1 MTEPARAL
9 AARIERFEQA
19 ADPDLIWDPAALVE
33 AEQAMRACAGDR
45 TDAVTWRLIGML
57 HLARY
62 RLDQRFAQDAAVAGT
77 YFAAVA
83 VVDPARLPERLRG
96 SNAPPGDSAGTWAG
110 LVEEVFQHVDP
121 EAYPHVGLLI
131 HALVRRAMARPTPE
145 VADRLGELLLRQ
157 SARSPGPAWAP
168 GALALLGEGLLR
180 LFGATGELEVV
191 DDAVHVLFRAALAE
205 PAHVDE
211 LGTALGLAAFG
222 DEELAMAYVTAAQAP
237 PAGQERSQALLA
249 LVELTW
255 ARAAG
260 SYSDRDLL
268 AFIRVGQCALDFWH
282 EEWAHPGVLAPYAAG
297 LVEWFV
303 VTGDER
309 SLEAGTEMLEA
320 LHMTPGE
327 TARGLGTDPVVRLGL
342 LGDRRWNRYGVTGD
356 SGDLETAVEVMREAA
371 GQAPRGHPDRARLLA
386 NLANAL
392 LRRAVM
398 TGGDPAEPIAA
409 ARAALAAH
417 GERDPARPRVLMLLG
432 QALRLDLDDGRADEA
447 IAALREALAAGEG
460 LSTRAEAYGL
470 VSEVLRWRAAH
481 SGRVEDLHEA
491 VASARQGL
499 ELAVKSAQ
507 DPAPA
512 QRVLCGAL
520 LARFSA
526 QGDPGDLGEVL
537 ELAREGDPKLLS
549 QLGAALDGTPP
560 PDERLAGAATELA
573 LAARDDEVTVELLR
587 YAERQAESP
596 GEFLLETGLRLA
608 SLGRRRVACA
618 VLGRSAEAFGSGAP
632 ARMAYALAEQGRA
645 YQELGELGA
654 ALESFARSAAGYG
667 SLGEVRAEALQLGN
681 MGVVLLAAGDP
692 VRALEH
698 HHRAIALCESAG
710 LAAEEAAQ
718 QGHAAEAFLA
728 AGDPD
733 GAVAC
738 AVQARELYRELGETV
753 PAAMA
758 LVHAAR
764 AAVDQD
770 DLTAA
775 AERMAACAIELEAAG
790 AWEDACRVLDAH
802 AVLLVER
809 GHPGQ
814 AAACE
819 TRLVEIVRRRGE
831 RREPADEWYR
841 IAGRRR
847 ARGDADG
854 ARTAF
859 GLAEREYE
867 SLGHYDGAASARY
880 NLGALSYAEGEP
892 GRALEEFGAAA
903 EAFARLRV
911 PVKEASALTMRA
923 SCLTAL
929 DRYDDAL
936 ADLERALELA
946 AAEGD
951 VGAVLV
957 AVLGRVAVDLRLG
970 SWDEAAERLSSAL
983 GLSAGDPLKEAV
995 VRDRLA
1001 ALAARTGDLD
1011 AQVEALELAVAGFC
1025 AGGQPGLAAL
1035 TSIKLG
1041 FALEE
1046 RGEFRRAR
1054 AALEAGLSTLTPPPA
1069 PPDRPALL
1077 DRGAP
1082 FDRPA
1087 PFDQP
1092 APLDPR
1098 ASLGRSAPFDRP
1110 TPFDRTAPHHPAAS
1124 PDPASPGGS
1133 ASPGE
1138 SADPTGSGQ
1147 PDDRG
1152 GRAGPAAG
1160 LGDSAQAGG
1169 GAFELIAVMGGGLDA
1184 ELLSRLA
1191 RIQLTLGEAT
1201 RGHATLNQ
1209 AIRAADGDRAERL
1222 ETWLRIEEAE
1232 AAGDLETARALAEQ
1246 TLAANP
1252 VNGRPPA
1259 SDYHSFLLVKL
1270 SSFCR
1275 ALGDPG
1281 AAHAYA
1287 ARGHELRDALVIDHL
1302 RNLGAAARDLGR
1314 LDEAADHLT
1323 EAVALARD
1331 SDAALPADLV
1341 QALDLLGRVRT
1352 DQARW
1357 AEAAHAFDEG
1367 LELLS
1372 SPVWRALRAPL
1383 LAGRGGLHLKL
1394 GELAEAEALYRQSIA
1409 IVEEAGSRTHL
1420 ADSYADLSLV
1430 CALRNSTDQAR
1441 LFAERALDIE
1451 HARGR
1456 TRGVVLAL
1464 ILLARLEDSSR
1475 AEVDLAEAA
1484 ALAQEIGYRPGEA
1497 LALGRLGALYV
1508 TTTSYARAH
1517 RHLSE
1522 AIGLLE
1528 ELGHELE
1535 LGIALHN
1542 RSVAAEQL
1550 GDLPSALADAER
1562 ACALGHTSGRNRA
1575 IRLAVRLSRG
1585 LAAWRH
1591 LEHAK
1596 SHTLT
1601 THLGHHHWPG
1611 PERGGDAR
1619 WSGMAGGGDARW
1631 SGTVGD
1637 GGDRGFRSEGR
1648 GGERWAEPARPG
1660 GESWP
1665 WTIEDRPTA
1674 ADLSHRR
1681 WPVPDGVPAELVA
1694 AERRGLDTMQTLR
1707 SAARNTRDPAE
1718 AAALLRRARTAE
1730 AEVEE
1735 LWRRM
1740 EPLAP
1745 DYVALHRHPPLD
1757 QLHLDALVTPEGRP
1771 GSRIAVVGF
1780 HVGEQSVTVL
1790 AHRTGWPE
1798 PRAIPTTVGHDLLA
1812 DFTATTAGRRPGLL
1826 DIEARRHRAAVWR
1839 RLADLLL
1846 SDALDAL
1853 GDDLDHLYLVPH
1865 AELHRVPLHAL
1876 APNGRSLLDRAPVT
1890 YAPSVATLTRL
1901 TRRGPATGTRSLV
1914 LGYTP
1919 RPVSGSESEAR
1930 AVSEGEVGPEVRGVL
1945 EAAARD
1951 AGALL
1956 GVPPHTGPA
1965 ATAARLPGTWDVVQL
1980 SCPGVFDPD
1989 DPFGSGIGLADG
2001 LLTGRRLM
2009 SMAVNARLVVLG
2021 SHERGPTPG
2030 GGHDAAALAYAFLH
2044 AGARS
2049 VLLPLWPVSAE
2060 VTSALMR
2067 DVHTRLRSGMDPAQA
2082 LREAV
2087 LELCDLY
2094 GPAEP
2099 DLWASY
2105 VLVGLP
2111 S

>member
-62 RLDQRFAQDAAVAGT
+62 RLDQRFTQDAAVAGT
-77 YFAAVA
+77 FFAAVA
-83 VVDPARLPERLRG
+83 VVDPGRLPERLRG
-96 SNAPPGDSAGTWAG
+96 ANAPPGDSAGTWAG

-121 EAYPHVGLLI
+121 AAYPHVELLI
-131 HALVRRAMARPTPE
+131 HALVRRAMAQPTQE
-145 VADRLGELLLRQ
+145 VADRLGELLLQQ
-157 SARSPGPAWAP
+157 SARSPDPAWAP
-168 GALALLGEGLLR
+168 GALALLGDGLVR

-211 LGTALGLAAFG
+211 LATALGLAAFG
-222 DEELAMAYVTAAQAP
+222 DEELAGAYVTAAQAP

-255 ARAAG
+255 ARSTG
-260 SYSDRDLL
+260 SYADRDLL

-282 EEWAHPGVLAPYAAG
+282 EKWAHPGVLAPYAAG

-356 SGDLETAVEVMREAA
+356 SDDLETAVEVMREAA

-392 LRRAVM
+392 LRRAVV
-398 TGGDPAEPIAA
+398 TGGDPGEPIAA

-432 QALRLDLDDGRADEA
+432 QTLKLDLDARHADEA
-447 IAALREALAAGEG
+447 IAALREALAAGEL
-460 LSTRAEAYGL
+460 LSPRAEAYGL

-499 ELAVKSAQ
+499 ELAVKSGQ

-512 QRVLCGAL
+512 RRVLCGAL

-526 QGDPGDLGEVL
+526 RGDPGDLGEVL
-537 ELAREGDPKLLS
+537 ELAGEGDPELLS

-573 LAARDDEVTVELLR
+573 MVTRDDDVAVELLR
-587 YAERQAESP
+587 YAERQAGSP
-596 GEFLLETGLRLA
+596 GEFLLESGLRLA
-608 SLGRRRVACA
+608 SLGRLRVACV
-618 VLGRSAEAFGSGAP
+618 VLGRSAEAFGSDEGA
-632 ARMAYALAEQGRA
+632 RTAYALSEQGRV
-645 YQELGELGA
+645 YQELGELVA
-654 ALESFARSAAGYG
+654 ALESFARSAAVYG
-667 SLGEVRAEALQLGN
+667 SLGEVRAEALQLGS
-681 MGVVLLAAGDP
+681 MGVVLLRAGDP

-710 LAAEEAAQ
+710 LAAEEAVQ

-728 AGDPD
+728 AGDPG

-738 AVQARELYRELGETV
+738 AVRARELHRELGETV

-764 AAVDQD
+764 AALDQD

-847 ARGDADG
+847 GRGDADG
-854 ARTAF
+854 ARMAF

-880 NLGALSYAEGEP
+880 NLGALSYAEGEA

-903 EAFARLRV
+903 EAFARLRA
-911 PVKEASALTMRA
+911 PVKESSALTMRA

-929 DRYDDAL
+929 DRHDDAL

-951 VGAVLV
+951 VGAVLI
-957 AVLGRVAVDLRLG
+957 AVLGRAALDLRLG
-970 SWDEAAERLSSAL
+970 SWDEAAERLNSAL

-1011 AQVEALELAVAGFC
+1011 AQVEALELAVAGFH
-1025 AGGQPGLAAL
+1025 AGDQPRLAAL
-1035 TSIKLG
+1035 SSIKLG

-1054 AALEAGLSTLTPPPA
+1054 AALEAGLSTLTPP
-1069 PPDRPALL
+1069 L
-1077 DRGAP
+1077 D
-1082 FDRPA
+1082 
-1087 PFDQP
+1087 
-1092 APLDPR
+1092 L
-1098 ASLGRSAPFDRP
+1098 ASS
-1110 TPFDRTAPHHPAAS
+1110 
-1124 PDPASPGGS
+1124 GGS
-1133 ASPGE
+1133 AQS
-1138 SADPTGSGQ
+1138 S
-1147 PDDRG
+1147 
-1152 GRAGPAAG
+1152 
-1160 LGDSAQAGG
+1160 

-1191 RIQLTLGEAT
+1191 RIQLTLGDVT
-1201 RGHATLNQ
+1201 RGHATLGQ

-1252 VNGRPPA
+1252 VNGRPLA
-1259 SDYHSFLLVKL
+1259 SEYHSFLLAKL
-1270 SSFCR
+1270 SAFCR
-1275 ALGDPG
+1275 ALGDLE
-1281 AAHAYA
+1281 AARAYA
-1287 ARGHELRDALVIDHL
+1287 ARGYELSDALMIDHL
-1302 RNLGAAARDLGR
+1302 RNLGAAARELGR
-1314 LDEAADHLT
+1314 LDEAAGHLI
-1323 EAVALARD
+1323 EAVARARD

-1341 QALDLLGRVRT
+1341 QALDLLGRVRA

-1357 AEAAHAFDEG
+1357 TEAAHAFDEG

-1383 LAGRGGLHLKL
+1383 LAGRAGLHLKL

-1409 IVEEAGSRTHL
+1409 IVEETGSRTDL

-1430 CALRNSTDQAR
+1430 CALRDSADQAR
-1441 LFAERALDIE
+1441 LFAERALDLE

-1464 ILLARLEDSSR
+1464 ILLARLEDTSR

-1508 TTTSYARAH
+1508 ATTSYARAH

-1542 RSVAAEQL
+1542 RSVAAERL

-1562 ACALGHTSGRNRA
+1562 ACDLGQAYRDHA
-1575 IRLAVRLSRG
+1575 IRLAVRLGRG

-1596 SHTLT
+1596 STTLT
-1601 THLGHHHWPG
+1601 AHLGHPHWPE
-1611 PERGGDAR
+1611 PVGGD
-1619 WSGMAGGGDARW
+1619 D
-1631 SGTVGD
+1631 
-1637 GGDRGFRSEGR
+1637 
-1648 GGERWAEPARPG
+1648 
-1660 GESWP
+1660 ESWP
-1665 WTIEDRPTA
+1665 WLAEDRPTA

-1681 WPVPDGVPAELVA
+1681 WPVPDGVPAELVE
-1694 AERRGLDTMQTLR
+1694 AERRGLDTVQTLR

-1718 AAALLRRARTAE
+1718 AATLLGRARTAE
-1730 AEVEE
+1730 AEVEA

-1745 DYVALHRHPPLD
+1745 GYVALHRDPPLD
-1757 QLHLDALVTPEGRP
+1757 QLSLDALVTSEGRP
-1771 GSRIAVVGF
+1771 GSGIAVVGF
-1780 HVGEQSVTVL
+1780 HLGEESVTVL
-1790 AHRTGWPE
+1790 AHRTGWAE
-1798 PRAIPTTVGHDLLA
+1798 PRAFPTTVGHDLLA
-1812 DFTATTAGRRPGLL
+1812 DFTATTVGRRPGLL

-1846 SDALDAL
+1846 SDALSTL

-1876 APNGRSLLDRAPVT
+1876 APNGRSLLERAPVT
-1890 YAPSVATLTRL
+1890 YAPSVAALTRL

-1914 LGYTP
+1914 LGYNP
-1919 RPVSGSESEAR
+1919 DPEP
-1930 AVSEGEVGPEVRGVL
+1930 EGEVRGAL

-1956 GVPPHTGPA
+1956 GAPPHTGPE
-1965 ATAARLPGTWDVVQL
+1965 ATATRLPGDWDVVQL
-1980 SCPGVFDPD
+1980 SCTAVFDPG
-1989 DPFGSGIGLADG
+1989 DPFGSGVRLADG

-2021 SHERGPTPG
+2021 SHERATTPG
-2030 GGHDAAALAYAFLH
+2030 GGDDVAGLAHAFLH

-2049 VLLPLWPVSAE
+2049 VLLPLWPVSDE
-2060 VTSALMR
+2060 VTRALMR
-2067 DVHTRLRSGMDPAQA
+2067 DVHTGLRSGLGPARA

-2087 LELCDLY
+2087 LELRDLY

-2099 DLWASY
+2099 DLWAPY

>member
-45 TDAVTWRLIGML
+45 TDAVTWRLIGLL

-62 RLDQRFAQDAAVAGT
+62 RLDQRFTQDAAVAGT
-77 YFAAVA
+77 FFAAVA
-83 VVDPARLPERLRG
+83 VVDPGRLPERLRG

-110 LVEEVFQHVDP
+110 LVEEMFQHVDP
-121 EAYPHVGLLI
+121 AAYPHVELLV
-131 HALVRRAMARPTPE
+131 HALVRRAMAQPTPE

-157 SARSPGPAWAP
+157 SARSPDPAWAP
-168 GALALLGEGLLR
+168 GALALLGDGLVR

-191 DDAVHVLFRAALAE
+191 DDAVHVLFRAALAD

-211 LGTALGLAAFG
+211 LATALGLAAFG
-222 DEELAMAYVTAAQAP
+222 DKELAGAYVAAAQA

-249 LVELTW
+249 LAELTR
-255 ARAAG
+255 ARSAG
-260 SYSDRDLL
+260 SYADRDLL

-282 EEWAHPGVLAPYAAG
+282 EQWAHPGVLAPYAAG

-309 SLEAGTEMLEA
+309 SLEAGTEMLAA
-320 LHMTPGE
+320 LHVTPGE
-327 TARGLGTDPVVRLGL
+327 TALGLGADPVVRLGL

-356 SGDLETAVEVMREAA
+356 PDDLETAVEVMREAA

-392 LRRAVM
+392 LRRAVV
-398 TGGDPAEPIAA
+398 TGGDPAEPITA

-417 GERDPARPRVLMLLG
+417 GERDPARPGVLMLLG
-432 QALRLDLDDGRADEA
+432 QALKLDLDARHADEA
-447 IAALREALAAGEG
+447 IAALREALAAGEL
-460 LSTRAEAYGL
+460 LSPRAEAYGL

-499 ELAVKSAQ
+499 ELAVKSGQ

-512 QRVLCGAL
+512 RRVLCGAL

-537 ELAREGDPKLLS
+537 ELAGEGDPELLS
-549 QLGAALDGTPP
+549 QLGAALDGTPA
-560 PDERLAGAATELA
+560 PDERLAAAATELA
-573 LAARDDEVTVELLR
+573 MATRDDEVAVELLR
-587 YAERQAESP
+587 YAERQAGSP
-596 GEFLLETGLRLA
+596 GEFLLESGLRLA
-608 SLGRRRVACA
+608 SLGRPRVACV
-618 VLGRSAEAFGSGAP
+618 VLGRAAEAFGPAEGA
-632 ARMAYALAEQGRA
+632 RVAYALAEQGRA
-645 YQELGELGA
+645 YQELGELGS
-654 ALESFARSAAGYG
+654 ALESFARSAAVYG
-667 SLGEVRAEALQLGN
+667 SLGEVRAEALQLGS
-681 MGVVLLAAGDP
+681 MGVVLLRAGDP

-698 HHRAIALCESAG
+698 HHRAIALCEGAG

-718 QGHAAEAFLA
+718 QGHTAEAFLA
-728 AGDPD
+728 AGDPA

-738 AVQARELYRELGETV
+738 AVRARELHRELGEVV

-764 AAVDQD
+764 AALDQD

-847 ARGDADG
+847 GRGDVDG

-880 NLGALSYAEGEP
+880 NLGALSYAEGEA
-892 GRALEEFGAAA
+892 GQALEEFGAAA
-903 EAFARLRV
+903 EAFARLRA
-911 PVKEASALTMRA
+911 PVKESSALTMRA

-929 DRYDDAL
+929 DRYDDAP

-951 VGAVLV
+951 VGAVLI
-957 AVLGRVAVDLRLG
+957 AVLGRAALDLRLG
-970 SWDEAAERLSSAL
+970 SWDEAAERLNSAL

-1011 AQVEALELAVAGFC
+1011 AQVEALELAVAGFR
-1025 AGGQPGLAAL
+1025 AGDQPRLAAL

-1046 RGEFRRAR
+1046 RGDFRRAR
-1054 AALEAGLSTLTPPPA
+1054 AALEAGLSSLTPSI
-1069 PPDRPALL
+1069 DL
-1077 DRGAP
+1077 
-1082 FDRPA
+1082 
-1087 PFDQP
+1087 
-1092 APLDPR
+1092 
-1098 ASLGRSAPFDRP
+1098 ASS
-1110 TPFDRTAPHHPAAS
+1110 
-1124 PDPASPGGS
+1124 
-1133 ASPGE
+1133 
-1138 SADPTGSGQ
+1138 
-1147 PDDRG
+1147 
-1152 GRAGPAAG
+1152 
-1160 LGDSAQAGG
+1160 G
-1169 GAFELIAVMGGGLDA
+1169 GAFELVAVMGGGLDA

-1191 RIQLTLGEAT
+1191 RIQLTLGDAT
-1201 RGHATLNQ
+1201 RGHATLSQ

-1232 AAGDLETARALAEQ
+1232 AAGDLETARTLAEQ
-1246 TLAANP
+1246 TLAGDLETARTLAAYP

-1259 SDYHSFLLVKL
+1259 SEYHSVLLAKL
-1270 SSFCR
+1270 SAFCR
-1275 ALGDPG
+1275 ALGDLE
-1281 AAHAYA
+1281 AARAYA
-1287 ARGHELRDALVIDHL
+1287 ARGYELRDALVIDHL

-1323 EAVALARD
+1323 EAVARARD
-1331 SDAALPADLV
+1331 ADAALPADLV
-1341 QALDLLGRVRT
+1341 RALDLLGRVRA

-1357 AEAAHAFDEG
+1357 PEAAHAFDEG

-1372 SPVWRALRAPL
+1372 SPVWGALRAPL
-1383 LAGRGGLHLKL
+1383 LAGRAALHLKL

-1409 IVEEAGSRTHL
+1409 IVEEAGSRADL

-1430 CALRNSTDQAR
+1430 CALRDSADQAR

-1464 ILLARLEDSSR
+1464 VLLARLEDTSR

-1484 ALAQEIGYRPGEA
+1484 ALAREIGYRPGEA

-1508 TTTSYARAH
+1508 ATTSYARAH

-1522 AIGLLE
+1522 AIGPLE

-1535 LGIALHN
+1535 LGIALHD
-1542 RSVAAEQL
+1542 RSVAAERL

-1562 ACALGHTSGRNRA
+1562 AGDLGHAAGRDRA
-1575 IRLAVRLSRG
+1575 IRLAVRLGRG

-1596 SHTLT
+1596 SATLS
-1601 THLGHHHWPG
+1601 THLGHRH
-1611 PERGGDAR
+1611 
-1619 WSGMAGGGDARW
+1619 
-1631 SGTVGD
+1631 
-1637 GGDRGFRSEGR
+1637 
-1648 GGERWAEPARPG
+1648 
-1660 GESWP
+1660 
-1665 WTIEDRPTA
+1665 
-1674 ADLSHRR
+1674 L
-1681 WPVPDGVPAELVA
+1681 PDGVPAELVE
-1694 AERRGLDTMQTLR
+1694 AERRGLDTVRTLR
-1707 SAARNTRDPAE
+1707 AAARNTRDPGE
-1718 AAALLRRARTAE
+1718 AARLLGRARTAE
-1730 AEVEE
+1730 AEVEA

-1745 DYVALHRHPPLD
+1745 DYVALHRAPPLD
-1757 QLHLDALVTPEGRP
+1757 RLHLDALVTSGGRS
-1771 GSRIAVVGF
+1771 GGGIAVVGF
-1780 HVGEQSVTVL
+1780 HLGEQSVTVL
-1790 AHRTGWPE
+1790 AHRTGWSG
-1798 PRAIPTTVGHDLLA
+1798 PRAFPTTVGHELLA
-1812 DFTATTAGRRPGLL
+1812 DFAATTAGRRPGLL

-1846 SDALDAL
+1846 SDTLDAL
-1853 GDDLDHLYLVPH
+1853 GDDLDHLHLVPH
-1865 AELHRVPLHAL
+1865 AQLHRVPLHAL
-1876 APNGRSLLDRAPVT
+1876 APNGRSLLERAPVS
-1890 YAPSVATLTRL
+1890 YAPSVAALTRL

-1914 LGYTP
+1914 LGYT
-1919 RPVSGSESEAR
+1919 SEAR
-1930 AVSEGEVGPEVRGVL
+1930 AVSEGEVRAVPEGEVRGTL
-1945 EAAARD
+1945 EAAAQD

-1956 GVPPHTGPA
+1956 GVPPHTGSA

-1980 SCPGVFDPD
+1980 SCPGVFDPA
-1989 DPFGSGIGLADG
+1989 DPFGSGVRLADG

-2009 SMAVNARLVVLG
+2009 SMAVDARLVVLG
-2021 SHERGPTPG
+2021 SHERGPAPG
-2030 GGHDAAALAYAFLH
+2030 GGDDVAALAYAFLH

-2049 VLLPLWPVSAE
+2049 VLLPLWPVPDE
-2060 VTSALMR
+2060 VTRALMR
-2067 DVHTRLRSGMDPAQA
+2067 DVHTRLRSGLGPARA

-2087 LELCDLY
+2087 LELRDLY

>member
-62 RLDQRFAQDAAVAGT
+62 RLDQRFQQDAAVAGT

-96 SNAPPGDSAGTWAG
+96 SNVPPGDSADTWAG

-131 HALVRRAMARPTPE
+131 HALVRRAMAQPTPE

-168 GALALLGEGLLR
+168 GALALLGDGLVR

-222 DEELAMAYVTAAQAP
+222 DEELATAYVTAAQAP
-237 PAGQERSQALLA
+237 PAGQDRSQALLA

-255 ARAAG
+255 ARSTG
-260 SYSDRDLL
+260 SYADRDLL

-282 EEWAHPGVLAPYAAG
+282 EKWAHPGVLAPYAAG

-320 LHMTPGE
+320 LHVTPAE
-327 TARGLGTDPVVRLGL
+327 TARGLGVDPVVRLGL

-356 SGDLETAVEVMREAA
+356 SDDLETAIEVMREAA

-392 LRRAVM
+392 LRRAVV

-432 QALRLDLDDGRADEA
+432 QALRLDLDARHADEA
-447 IAALREALAAGEG
+447 IAALREALAAGER
-460 LSTRAEAYGL
+460 LSPRAEAYGL
-470 VSEVLRWRAAH
+470 VSEVLRWRAGH

-537 ELAREGDPKLLS
+537 ELAREGDPELLS

-573 LAARDDEVTVELLR
+573 LATQDDGVTVELLR

-596 GEFLLETGLRLA
+596 GEFLLESGLRLA

-618 VLGRSAEAFGSGAP
+618 VLGRSAEAFGSGQP

-645 YQELGELGA
+645 YQELGELDA

-667 SLGEVRAEALQLGN
+667 ALGEVRAEALQLGS
-681 MGVVLLAAGDP
+681 MGVVLLRAGDP

-738 AVQARELYRELGETV
+738 AVRARELYRELGETV

-764 AAVDQD
+764 AALDQD

-790 AWEDACRVLDAH
+790 AWEDACRALDAH

-819 TRLVEIVRRRGE
+819 SRLVEIVRRRGE

-847 ARGDADG
+847 GRGDADG
-854 ARTAF
+854 ARMAF

-880 NLGALSYAEGEP
+880 NLGALSYAEGDP

-903 EAFARLRV
+903 EAFARLRA

-929 DRYDDAL
+929 DRYDDAP

-951 VGAVLV
+951 AGAVLV
-957 AVLGRVAVDLRLG
+957 AVLGRVALDLRLG
-970 SWDEAAERLSSAL
+970 SWDEAAERLNSAL

-1011 AQVEALELAVAGFC
+1011 AQVEALELAVAGFR
-1025 AGGQPGLAAL
+1025 AGDQPRLAAL

-1054 AALEAGLSTLTPPPA
+1054 AALETGLTTLTPPPA
-1069 PPDRPALL
+1069 PSA
-1077 DRGAP
+1077 
-1082 FDRPA
+1082 RPA
-1087 PFDQP
+1087 PID
-1092 APLDPR
+1092 
-1098 ASLGRSAPFDRP
+1098 
-1110 TPFDRTAPHHPAAS
+1110 PAA
-1124 PDPASPGGS
+1124 PGGAVAGLGGS
-1133 ASPGE
+1133 A
-1138 SADPTGSGQ
+1138 
-1147 PDDRG
+1147 
-1152 GRAGPAAG
+1152 
-1160 LGDSAQAGG
+1160 QAG

-1184 ELLSRLA
+1184 ELLARLA

-1232 AAGDLETARALAEQ
+1232 AAGDLEIARVLAEQ

-1275 ALGDPG
+1275 ALEDPE
-1281 AAHAYA
+1281 AARAYA
-1287 ARGHELRDALVIDHL
+1287 ARGYELRDALVIDHL

-1314 LDEAADHLT
+1314 LDEAAGHLT

-1341 QALDLLGRVRT
+1341 QSLDLLGRVRA

-1383 LAGRGGLHLKL
+1383 LAGRGALHLKL

-1409 IVEEAGSRTHL
+1409 IVEEAGSRTDL

-1430 CALRNSTDQAR
+1430 CALRDSTDQAR

-1508 TTTSYARAH
+1508 ATTSYARAH
-1517 RHLSE
+1517 RHLSA

-1542 RSVAAEQL
+1542 RSVAAERL

-1562 ACALGHTSGRNRA
+1562 ACDLGHTSGRDRA
-1575 IRLAVRLSRG
+1575 IRLAVRLGRG

-1601 THLGHHHWPG
+1601 THLGHRHWSG
-1611 PERGGDAR
+1611 QAGGGGER
-1619 WSGMAGGGDARW
+1619 WSGMSGGGDGRW
-1631 SGTVGD
+1631 SEPAG
-1637 GGDRGFRSEGR
+1637 S
-1648 GGERWAEPARPG
+1648 GGERWSEPAGSG
-1660 GESWP
+1660 GERWSEPVAGGDGRWSESARQGDESWP
-1665 WTIEDRPTA
+1665 WTVEDRPTA

-1681 WPVPDGVPAELVA
+1681 WPVPDGVPAELVE
-1694 AERRGLDTMQTLR
+1694 AERRGLDTMRTLR
-1707 SAARNTRDPAE
+1707 SAARNTRDPSE
-1718 AAALLRRARTAE
+1718 AATLLRRARTAE
-1730 AEVEE
+1730 TEVEA

-1745 DYVALHRHPPLD
+1745 DYVALHRDPPLD
-1757 QLHLDALVTPEGRP
+1757 RLHLDALVTSEGRP
-1771 GSRIAVVGF
+1771 GSGTAVLGF
-1780 HVGEQSVTVL
+1780 HVGEESVTVL
-1790 AHRTGWPE
+1790 AHRTGWSE
-1798 PRAIPTTVGHDLLA
+1798 PRAFPTAVGHDLLA
-1812 DFTATTAGRRPGLL
+1812 DFTATTVGRRPGLL

-1865 AELHRVPLHAL
+1865 AELYRVPLHAL
-1876 APNGRSLLDRAPVT
+1876 APNGRSLLERALVT
-1890 YAPSVATLTRL
+1890 YAPSVAALTRL

-1914 LGYTP
+1914 LGHAP
-1919 RPVSGSESEAR
+1919 GARAVPEGDPEAR
-1930 AVSEGEVGPEVRGVL
+1930 AVPQDGTGAPAVPEGEAGPEARGEL

-1956 GVPPHTGPA
+1956 DVPPHIGPA
-1965 ATAARLPGTWDVVQL
+1965 ATATRLPGTWDVVQL

-2009 SMAVNARLVVLG
+2009 SMAVHARLVVLG
-2021 SHERGPTPG
+2021 SHERDPAPG
-2030 GGHDAAALAYAFLH
+2030 GGDDVAALAYAFLH

-2049 VLLPLWPVSAE
+2049 VILPLWPVSDE
-2060 VTSALMR
+2060 VTRALMR
-2067 DVHTRLRSGMDPAQA
+2067 DVHTRLRTGMDPARA

-2087 LELCDLY
+2087 LELRDLY
-2094 GPAEP
+2094 GSAEP
-2099 DLWASY
+2099 DLWAPY

>member
-19 ADPDLIWDPAALVE
+19 ADPGLIWDPAALVE

-62 RLDQRFAQDAAVAGT
+62 RLDQRFTQDAAVAGT

-96 SNAPPGDSAGTWAG
+96 SNVPPGDSADTWTG
-110 LVEEVFQHVDP
+110 LVEEVFQHVNP
-121 EAYPHVGLLI
+121 SAYPHVGLLI
-131 HALVRRAMARPTPE
+131 HALVRRAMAQPTTE

-157 SARSPGPAWAP
+157 STGSPDPAWAP
-168 GALALLGEGLLR
+168 GALALLGDGLVR

-205 PAHVDE
+205 PAYVDE

-222 DEELAMAYVTAAQAP
+222 DEELAGAYVTAAEAP
-237 PAGQERSQALLA
+237 PAGQDRSQALLA

-255 ARAAG
+255 ARSTG
-260 SYSDRDLL
+260 SYADRDLL

-282 EEWAHPGVLAPYAAG
+282 EKWAHPGVLAPYAAG

-320 LHMTPGE
+320 LHITPGE
-327 TARGLGTDPVVRLGL
+327 TARGLGADPVVRLGL

-356 SGDLETAVEVMREAA
+356 SDDLETAIEVMREAA
-371 GQAPRGHPDRARLLA
+371 GQAPRGHSDRARLLA

-392 LRRAVM
+392 LRRAVV
-398 TGGDPAEPIAA
+398 TGGDPAEPITA
-409 ARAALAAH
+409 ARVALAAH

-432 QALRLDLDDGRADEA
+432 QALKLDLDAGHADEA
-447 IAALREALAAGEG
+447 IAALREALAAGER
-460 LSTRAEAYGL
+460 LSARAEAYGL
-470 VSEVLRWRAAH
+470 VSEVLRWRAAR
-481 SGRVEDLHEA
+481 SGRVEDLNEA

-499 ELAVKSAQ
+499 EVAVKSAQ

-537 ELAREGDPKLLS
+537 ELAREGDPELLS
-549 QLGAALDGTPP
+549 QLGAALDGTPV
-560 PDERLAGAATELA
+560 PDERLAGVATELA
-573 LAARDDEVTVELLR
+573 LATRNDEVTVELLR

-596 GEFLLETGLRLA
+596 GEFLLESGLRLA
-608 SLGRRRVACA
+608 SLGRLRVACA
-618 VLGRSAEAFGSGAP
+618 VLGRSAEAFGSGFEEG
-632 ARMAYALAEQGRA
+632 ARTAYALAEQGRA
-645 YQELGELGA
+645 YQELGELGS

-667 SLGEVRAEALQLGN
+667 SLGEVRAEALQLGS
-681 MGVVLLAAGDP
+681 MGVVLLRAGDP

-718 QGHAAEAFLA
+718 QGYAAEAFLA
-728 AGDPD
+728 AGDPE

-790 AWEDACRVLDAH
+790 AWEDACRALDAH

-847 ARGDADG
+847 GRGDSDG

-880 NLGALSYAEGEP
+880 NLGALSYAEGDP
-892 GRALEEFGAAA
+892 GGALEEFGAAA
-903 EAFARLRV
+903 EAFARLRAA
-911 PVKEASALTMRA
+911 VKEASALTMRA

-929 DRYDDAL
+929 DRHDDAL

-946 AAEGD
+946 ATEGD

-957 AVLGRVAVDLRLG
+957 AVLGRVALDLRLG
-970 SWDEAAERLSSAL
+970 SWEEAAERLNSAL

-1011 AQVEALELAVAGFC
+1011 AQVEALELAVAGFH
-1025 AGGQPGLAAL
+1025 AGDQPRLAAL

-1046 RGEFRRAR
+1046 RGEFHRAR
-1054 AALEAGLSTLTPPPA
+1054 AALETGLATLTPPPT
-1069 PPDRPALL
+1069 PSDRPS
-1077 DRGAP
+1077 
-1082 FDRPA
+1082 
-1087 PFDQP
+1087 
-1092 APLDPR
+1092 PLDP
-1098 ASLGRSAPFDRP
+1098 ASS
-1110 TPFDRTAPHHPAAS
+1110 
-1124 PDPASPGGS
+1124 GGS
-1133 ASPGE
+1133 GE
-1138 SADPTGSGQ
+1138 
-1147 PDDRG
+1147 R
-1152 GRAGPAAG
+1152 
-1160 LGDSAQAGG
+1160 GDSAQAG

-1275 ALGDPG
+1275 ALGDLE
-1281 AAHAYA
+1281 AARAYA
-1287 ARGHELRDALVIDHL
+1287 ARGYELRDALVIDHL

-1341 QALDLLGRVRT
+1341 QALDLLGRVRA

-1383 LAGRGGLHLKL
+1383 LAGRGALHLKL

-1409 IVEEAGSRTHL
+1409 IVEEAGSRTNL

-1430 CALRNSTDQAR
+1430 CALRDSTDQAR

-1484 ALAQEIGYRPGEA
+1484 ALAREIRYRAGEA

-1508 TTTSYARAH
+1508 ATTSYARAH

-1542 RSVAAEQL
+1542 RSVAAERL

-1562 ACALGHTSGRNRA
+1562 ACDLGHTSGRDRA
-1575 IRLAVRLSRG
+1575 IRLAVRLGRG

-1601 THLGHHHWPG
+1601 THLGHRRWPG
-1611 PERGGDAR
+1611 QTG
-1619 WSGMAGGGDARW
+1619 GGGDRW
-1631 SGTVGD
+1631 S
-1637 GGDRGFRSEGR
+1637 
-1648 GGERWAEPARPG
+1648 EPARQG
-1660 GESWP
+1660 EESWP
-1665 WTIEDRPTA
+1665 WTVEDRPTA

-1681 WPVPDGVPAELVA
+1681 WPVPDGVPAELVE
-1694 AERRGLDTMQTLR
+1694 AERRGLDTMRTLR
-1707 SAARNTRDPAE
+1707 SAAGNTRDPSE
-1718 AAALLRRARTAE
+1718 AATLLGRARTAE
-1730 AEVEE
+1730 AEVEA

-1745 DYVALHRHPPLD
+1745 DHVALRRDPPLD
-1757 QLHLDALVTPEGRP
+1757 QLHLDALVTSEGRP
-1771 GSRIAVVGF
+1771 GNGTAVVGF
-1780 HVGEQSVTVL
+1780 HVGEESVTVL
-1790 AHRTGWPE
+1790 AHRTGWSE
-1798 PRAIPTTVGHDLLA
+1798 PRAFPTTVGHDLLA
-1812 DFTATTAGRRPGLL
+1812 DFTATTVGRRPGLL

-1846 SDALDAL
+1846 SDVLDAL
-1853 GDDLDHLYLVPH
+1853 GDDLDHLYLIPH
-1865 AELHRVPLHAL
+1865 AGLHRVPLHAL
-1876 APNGRSLLDRAPVT
+1876 APDGRSLLERALVT
-1890 YAPSVATLTRL
+1890 YTPSVAALTRL
-1901 TRRGPATGTRSLV
+1901 TRRGPATGSRSLV

-1919 RPVSGSESEAR
+1919 D
-1930 AVSEGEVGPEVRGVL
+1930 PEPGGAL

-1956 GVPPHTGPA
+1956 DVPPHTGPA
-1965 ATAARLPGTWDVVQL
+1965 ATATRLPGTWDVVQL
-1980 SCPGVFDPD
+1980 SCPGLFDPD

-2009 SMAVNARLVVLG
+2009 SMAVDARLVVLG
-2021 SHERGPTPG
+2021 SHERDPAPG
-2030 GGHDAAALAYAFLH
+2030 GGDDVAALAHAFLH

-2049 VLLPLWPVSAE
+2049 VLLPLWPVSGE
-2060 VTSALMR
+2060 VTRALMR
-2067 DVHTRLRSGMDPAQA
+2067 DVHTRLRSGMGPARA

-2087 LELCDLY
+2087 LELRDLY

-2099 DLWASY
+2099 DLWAPY

>member
-19 ADPDLIWDPAALVE
+19 ADPGLIWDPAALVE

-62 RLDQRFAQDAAVAGT
+62 RLDQRFTQDAAVAGT

-83 VVDPARLPERLRG
+83 VVDPAWLPERLRG
-96 SNAPPGDSAGTWAG
+96 SNAPPGDSADTWAG

-121 EAYPHVGLLI
+121 AAYPHVGLLI

-157 SARSPGPAWAP
+157 SAASPDPAWAP
-168 GALALLGEGLLR
+168 GALALLGDGLVR

-222 DEELAMAYVTAAQAP
+222 DEELAGAYVAAAEAP
-237 PAGQERSQALLA
+237 PAGQDRSQALLA

-255 ARAAG
+255 ARSTG
-260 SYSDRDLL
+260 SYADRDLL

-282 EEWAHPGVLAPYAAG
+282 EKWAHPGVLAPYAAG

-320 LHMTPGE
+320 LHITPGE
-327 TARGLGTDPVVRLGL
+327 TARGLGADPVVRLGL

-356 SGDLETAVEVMREAA
+356 SDDLETAIEVMREAA

-392 LRRAVM
+392 VRRAVV

-417 GERDPARPRVLMLLG
+417 GERDPARPRVLMLLA
-432 QALRLDLDDGRADEA
+432 QALKLDLDAGHADEA
-447 IAALREALAAGEG
+447 IAALREALAAGDR
-460 LSTRAEAYGL
+460 LSPRVEAYGL

-481 SGRVEDLHEA
+481 SGRVEDLNEA

-499 ELAVKSAQ
+499 EVAVKSAQ

-526 QGDPGDLGEVL
+526 RRDPGDLGEVL
-537 ELAREGDPKLLS
+537 ELAREGDPELLS

-560 PDERLAGAATELA
+560 PDERLAEAATELA
-573 LAARDDEVTVELLR
+573 LATRNDEVTVELLR

-596 GEFLLETGLRLA
+596 GEFLLESGLRLA
-608 SLGRRRVACA
+608 SLGRPRVACA
-618 VLGRSAEAFGSGAP
+618 VLGRSAEAFGSGLAER
-632 ARMAYALAEQGRA
+632 AAYALAEQGRA
-645 YQELGELGA
+645 YQELGEPSL

-667 SLGEVRAEALQLGN
+667 SLGDVRAEALQLGS
-681 MGVVLLAAGDP
+681 MGVVLLRAGDP

-698 HHRAIALCESAG
+698 HHRAIALCEGAG

-775 AERMAACAIELEAAG
+775 ADRMAACAIELEAAG
-790 AWEDACRVLDAH
+790 AWEDACRALDAH
-802 AVLLVER
+802 AVLLVQR

-847 ARGDADG
+847 GRGDTDG

-892 GRALEEFGAAA
+892 ERALEEFGAAA
-903 EAFARLRV
+903 EAFARLRA

-923 SCLTAL
+923 SCLIAL
-929 DRYDDAL
+929 DRYDEAP

-957 AVLGRVAVDLRLG
+957 AVLGRVALDLRLG
-970 SWDEAAERLSSAL
+970 SWDEAAERLNSAL
-983 GLSAGDPLKEAV
+983 GLSAGDPLREAV

-1011 AQVEALELAVAGFC
+1011 AQVEALELAVAGFR
-1025 AGGQPGLAAL
+1025 AGDQPRLSAL

-1054 AALEAGLSTLTPPPA
+1054 AALEAGLSTLTPP
-1069 PPDRPALL
+1069 
-1077 DRGAP
+1077 
-1082 FDRPA
+1082 FDRS
-1087 PFDQP
+1087 
-1092 APLDPR
+1092 APLD
-1098 ASLGRSAPFDRP
+1098 
-1110 TPFDRTAPHHPAAS
+1110 AAS
-1124 PDPASPGGS
+1124 SGGSGERGGS
-1133 ASPGE
+1133 AQS
-1138 SADPTGSGQ
+1138 
-1147 PDDRG
+1147 
-1152 GRAGPAAG
+1152 
-1160 LGDSAQAGG
+1160 G

-1232 AAGDLETARALAEQ
+1232 AAGDLETARALTEQ

-1252 VNGRPPA
+1252 VNGRPLA

-1275 ALGDPG
+1275 ALGDLE
-1281 AAHAYA
+1281 AARAYA
-1287 ARGHELRDALVIDHL
+1287 ARGYELRDALVIDHL
-1302 RNLGAAARDLGR
+1302 RNLGAAARGLGR

-1341 QALDLLGRVRT
+1341 QSLDLLGRVRA

-1383 LAGRGGLHLKL
+1383 LAGRGALHLKL

-1409 IVEEAGSRTHL
+1409 IVEEAGSRTDL

-1430 CALRNSTDQAR
+1430 CALRDSTDQAR

-1464 ILLARLEDSSR
+1464 ILLARLEDTSR

-1508 TTTSYARAH
+1508 ATTSYARAH

-1522 AIGLLE
+1522 AIGLLA

-1535 LGIALHN
+1535 LGVALHH
-1542 RSVAAEQL
+1542 RSVAAEEL

-1562 ACALGHTSGRNRA
+1562 ACDLGHTSGRDRA
-1575 IRLAVRLSRG
+1575 IRLAVRLDRG

-1601 THLGHHHWPG
+1601 THLGHRPWPG
-1611 PERGGDAR
+1611 PAGEGGDRWPGTAGHGAGR
-1619 WSGMAGGGDARW
+1619 WSEPVGGGDGRW
-1631 SGTVGD
+1631 SESARQGD
-1637 GGDRGFRSEGR
+1637 
-1648 GGERWAEPARPG
+1648 
-1660 GESWP
+1660 ESWP
-1665 WTIEDRPTA
+1665 WTVEDRPTA

-1681 WPVPDGVPAELVA
+1681 WPVPDGVPAELVE
-1694 AERRGLDTMQTLR
+1694 AERRGLDTTRTLR
-1707 SAARNTRDPAE
+1707 SAARNTRDPSE
-1718 AAALLRRARTAE
+1718 AATLLGRARTAE
-1730 AEVEE
+1730 AEVEA

-1745 DYVALHRHPPLD
+1745 DYVALHRDPPLD
-1757 QLHLDALVTPEGRP
+1757 RLHLDALVTAEGRP
-1771 GSRIAVVGF
+1771 GSGIAVLGF
-1780 HVGEQSVTVL
+1780 HVGEESVTVL

-1798 PRAIPTTVGHDLLA
+1798 PRAFPTTVGHDLLA
-1812 DFTATTAGRRPGLL
+1812 DFTATTVGRRPGLL

-1846 SDALDAL
+1846 SDVLDAL
-1853 GDDLDHLYLVPH
+1853 GDDLDHLCLVPH

-1876 APNGRSLLDRAPVT
+1876 APNGRSLLERALVT
-1890 YAPSVATLTRL
+1890 YAPSVAALTRL

-1919 RPVSGSESEAR
+1919 DPGPEAR
-1930 AVSEGEVGPEVRGVL
+1930 GAL

-1956 GVPPHTGPA
+1956 DVPPHTGPA
-1965 ATAARLPGTWDVVQL
+1965 ATATRLPGTWDVAQL
-1980 SCPGVFDPD
+1980 SCPGVFDPA
-1989 DPFGSGIGLADG
+1989 DPFGSGVGLADG

-2009 SMAVNARLVVLG
+2009 GMAVDARLVVLG

-2030 GGHDAAALAYAFLH
+2030 GGDDVAALAHAFLH

-2049 VLLPLWPVSAE
+2049 VILPLWPVSDE
-2060 VTSALMR
+2060 VTRALMR
-2067 DVHTRLRSGMDPAQA
+2067 DVHTRLRSGMDPARA

-2087 LELCDLY
+2087 LELRDLY

-2099 DLWASY
+2099 DLWAPY
-2105 VLVGLP
+2105 ILVGLP

>member
-96 SNAPPGDSAGTWAG
+96 SNVPSGDSAGTWAG

-121 EAYPHVGLLI
+121 AAYPHVGLLI

-157 SARSPGPAWAP
+157 SARSPAPAWAP
-168 GALALLGEGLLR
+168 GALALLGDGLLR
-180 LFGATGELEVV
+180 LFGATGELEVA

-222 DEELAMAYVTAAQAP
+222 DEELATAYVTAAQAP
-237 PAGQERSQALLA
+237 PAGQDRSQALLA

-260 SYSDRDLL
+260 SYADRDLL

-282 EEWAHPGVLAPYAAG
+282 EKWAHPGVLAPYAAG

-320 LHMTPGE
+320 LHVTPGE

-356 SGDLETAVEVMREAA
+356 PTDLETAIEVMREAA

-392 LRRAVM
+392 LRRAVV

-432 QALRLDLDDGRADEA
+432 QALRLGLDAGRADEA
-447 IAALREALAAGEG
+447 IAALRAALAAGER
-460 LSTRAEAYGL
+460 LAPRAEAYGL

-481 SGRVEDLHEA
+481 SGRVDDLHEA

-499 ELAVKSAQ
+499 ELAVKSGQ

-537 ELAREGDPKLLS
+537 ELAREGDPELLS
-549 QLGAALDGTPP
+549 QLGAALAGTPP

-587 YAERQAESP
+587 YAERQSESP
-596 GEFLLETGLRLA
+596 GEFLLECGLRLA
-608 SLGRRRVACA
+608 SLGRRRAACA
-618 VLGRSAEAFGSGAP
+618 VLGRSAEAFGSGSGEP
-632 ARMAYALAEQGRA
+632 ARMAYALAEQGRG

-654 ALESFARSAAGYG
+654 ALESFARSAAVYG
-667 SLGEVRAEALQLGN
+667 SLGEVRAEALQLGS
-681 MGVVLLAAGDP
+681 MGVVLLRAGDP

-758 LVHAAR
+758 LVPAAR
-764 AAVDQD
+764 AAVDQG

-790 AWEDACRVLDAH
+790 AWEDACRALDAH

-951 VGAVLV
+951 AGAVLV

-970 SWDEAAERLSSAL
+970 AWDEAAERLNSAL

-1011 AQVEALELAVAGFC
+1011 AQVEALELAVAGFRD
-1025 AGGQPGLAAL
+1025 GDQPRLAAL

-1069 PPDRPALL
+1069 PSDRPAPF
-1077 DRGAP
+1077 DPSAP

-1087 PFDQP
+1087 PLDPP
-1092 APLDPR
+1092 APF
-1098 ASLGRSAPFDRP
+1098 A
-1110 TPFDRTAPHHPAAS
+1110 
-1124 PDPASPGGS
+1124 PASSGGS
-1133 ASPGE
+1133 GE
-1138 SADPTGSGQ
+1138 
-1147 PDDRG
+1147 R
-1152 GRAGPAAG
+1152 
-1160 LGDSAQAGG
+1160 GDSAQAG

-1201 RGHATLNQ
+1201 RGHATLSQ

-1252 VNGRPPA
+1252 ANGRPLA

-1275 ALGDPG
+1275 ALGDPQ

-1314 LDEAADHLT
+1314 LEEAAGHLT

-1341 QALDLLGRVRT
+1341 QALDLLGRVRA

-1383 LAGRGGLHLKL
+1383 LAGRGALHLRL

-1409 IVEEAGSRTHL
+1409 IVEEAGSRTNL

-1430 CALRNSTDQAR
+1430 CTLRDSTDQAR

-1464 ILLARLEDSSR
+1464 VLLARLEDSSR

-1508 TTTSYARAH
+1508 TTASYARAH

-1522 AIGLLE
+1522 AVRLLE

-1535 LGIALHN
+1535 LGTALHN
-1542 RSVAAEQL
+1542 RSVAAEEL

-1562 ACALGHTSGRNRA
+1562 ACALGHASGRDRA
-1575 IRLAVRLSRG
+1575 IRLAVRLGRG

-1596 SHTLT
+1596 SRTLT
-1601 THLGHHHWPG
+1601 THLGHRHWPS
-1611 PERGGDAR
+1611 PERGGADR
-1619 WSGMAGGGDARW
+1619 RSGTAGGRDDRW
-1631 SGTVGD
+1631 SGT
-1637 GGDRGFRSEGR
+1637 
-1648 GGERWAEPARPG
+1648 ARPG
-1660 GESWP
+1660 DESWP

-1681 WPVPDGVPAELVA
+1681 WPVPDGVPAELVE

-1718 AAALLRRARTAE
+1718 AATLLRRARIAE
-1730 AEVEE
+1730 AEVEA

-1745 DYVALHRHPPLD
+1745 DYVALHRDPPLD
-1757 QLHLDALVTPEGRP
+1757 QPHLDALVAPEGRP
-1771 GSRIAVVGF
+1771 GSGIAVAGF
-1780 HVGEQSVTVL
+1780 HVGEESVTVL

-1798 PRAIPTTVGHDLLA
+1798 PRAFPTTVGHDLLA
-1812 DFTATTAGRRPGLL
+1812 DFTATTVGRRPGLL

-1890 YAPSVATLTRL
+1890 YAPSVAALTRL

-1919 RPVSGSESEAR
+1919 EPRPVP
-1930 AVSEGEVGPEVRGVL
+1930 EGEAAPQNWAAVREGEGAPESWGAVREGEGAPEAGAAAETGPEVRGVL

-1956 GVPPHTGPA
+1956 DVPAHTGPA

-1989 DPFGSGIGLADG
+1989 DPFGSGIALADG

-2021 SHERGPTPG
+2021 SHERGPAPG
-2030 GGHDAAALAYAFLH
+2030 SGDDAAALAYAFLH

-2049 VLLPLWPVSAE
+2049 VLLPLWPVSDE
-2060 VTSALMR
+2060 VTRALMR
-2067 DVHTRLRSGMDPAQA
+2067 DVHTRLRSGMDAARA

-2087 LELCDLY
+2087 LELRDLY

-2099 DLWASY
+2099 DLWAPY

>member
-19 ADPDLIWDPAALVE
+19 ADPGLIWDPAALVE

-62 RLDQRFAQDAAVAGT
+62 RLDQRFTQDAAVAGT

-96 SNAPPGDSAGTWAG
+96 SNVPPGDSAETWAG

-121 EAYPHVGLLI
+121 SAYPHVGLLI
-131 HALVRRAMARPTPE
+131 HALVRRAMAQPTTE

-157 SARSPGPAWAP
+157 STGSPDPAWAP
-168 GALALLGEGLLR
+168 GALALLGDGLVR

-205 PAHVDE
+205 PAYVDE

-222 DEELAMAYVTAAQAP
+222 DEELAGAYVAAAQAP
-237 PAGQERSQALLA
+237 PAGQDRSQALLA

-255 ARAAG
+255 ARSTG
-260 SYSDRDLL
+260 SYADRDLL

-282 EEWAHPGVLAPYAAG
+282 EKWAHPGVLAPYAAG

-320 LHMTPGE
+320 LHITPGE
-327 TARGLGTDPVVRLGL
+327 TARGLGADPVVRLGL

-356 SGDLETAVEVMREAA
+356 SDDLETAIEVMREAA

-392 LRRAVM
+392 LRRAVV

-432 QALRLDLDDGRADEA
+432 QALKLDLDAGHADEA
-447 IAALREALAAGEG
+447 IAALREALAAGER
-460 LSTRAEAYGL
+460 LSPRAEAYGL
-470 VSEVLRWRAAH
+470 VSEVLRWRAAR
-481 SGRVEDLHEA
+481 SGRVEDLNEA

-499 ELAVKSAQ
+499 EVAVKSAQ

-537 ELAREGDPKLLS
+537 ELAREGDPELLS
-549 QLGAALDGTPP
+549 QLGAALDGTPV
-560 PDERLAGAATELA
+560 PDERLAGVATELA
-573 LAARDDEVTVELLR
+573 LATRNDEVTVELLR

-596 GEFLLETGLRLA
+596 GEFLLESGLRLA
-608 SLGRRRVACA
+608 SLGRLRVACA
-618 VLGRSAEAFGSGAP
+618 VLGRSAEAFGSGFEEG
-632 ARMAYALAEQGRA
+632 ARTAYALAEQGRA
-645 YQELGELGA
+645 YQELGELGS

-667 SLGEVRAEALQLGN
+667 SLGEVRAEALQLGS
-681 MGVVLLAAGDP
+681 MGVVLLRAGDP

-790 AWEDACRVLDAH
+790 AWEDACRALDAH

-847 ARGDADG
+847 GRGDSDG

-859 GLAEREYE
+859 ELAEREYE

-880 NLGALSYAEGEP
+880 NLGALSYAEGDPE
-892 GRALEEFGAAA
+892 RALEEFGAAA
-903 EAFARLRV
+903 EAFARLRA

-929 DRYDDAL
+929 ERYDDAP

-946 AAEGD
+946 ATEGD
-951 VGAVLV
+951 AGAVLV
-957 AVLGRVAVDLRLG
+957 AILGRVALDLRLG
-970 SWDEAAERLSSAL
+970 SWDEAAERLNSAL

-1011 AQVEALELAVAGFC
+1011 AQVEALELAVAGFH
-1025 AGGQPGLAAL
+1025 AGDQPRLAAL

-1054 AALEAGLSTLTPPPA
+1054 AALEAGLATLTPPPT
-1069 PPDRPALL
+1069 PPDRP
-1077 DRGAP
+1077 AP

-1087 PFDQP
+1087 SFDP
-1092 APLDPR
+1092 
-1098 ASLGRSAPFDRP
+1098 P
-1110 TPFDRTAPHHPAAS
+1110 TPLG
-1124 PDPASPGGS
+1124 PASSGGSGERGGS
-1133 ASPGE
+1133 A
-1138 SADPTGSGQ
+1138 
-1147 PDDRG
+1147 
-1152 GRAGPAAG
+1152 
-1160 LGDSAQAGG
+1160 QAG

-1252 VNGRPPA
+1252 VNGRPLA

-1275 ALGDPG
+1275 ALGDLE
-1281 AAHAYA
+1281 AARAYA
-1287 ARGHELRDALVIDHL
+1287 ARGYELRDALVIDHL

-1314 LDEAADHLT
+1314 LDEAAGHLT

-1341 QALDLLGRVRT
+1341 QALDLLGRVRA

-1383 LAGRGGLHLKL
+1383 LAGRGALHLKL

-1409 IVEEAGSRTHL
+1409 IVEEAGSRTDL

-1430 CALRNSTDQAR
+1430 CALRDSTDQAR

-1484 ALAQEIGYRPGEA
+1484 ALAQEIGYRAGEA

-1508 TTTSYARAH
+1508 ATTSYARAH

-1542 RSVAAEQL
+1542 RSVAAEHL

-1562 ACALGHTSGRNRA
+1562 ACDLGHASGRDRA
-1575 IRLAVRLSRG
+1575 IRLAVRLGRG

-1596 SHTLT
+1596 AHTLT
-1601 THLGHHHWPG
+1601 THLGHRRWPG
-1611 PERGGDAR
+1611 QAGR
-1619 WSGMAGGGDARW
+1619 WSEP
-1631 SGTVGD
+1631 VGD
-1637 GGDRGFRSEGR
+1637 GDDDRFGAVGG
-1648 GGERWAEPARPG
+1648 GGERWSEPARQG
-1660 GESWP
+1660 EESWP
-1665 WTIEDRPTA
+1665 WTVEDRPTA

-1681 WPVPDGVPAELVA
+1681 WPVPDGVPPELVE
-1694 AERRGLDTMQTLR
+1694 AERRGLDTTRTLR
-1707 SAARNTRDPAE
+1707 SAAGNTRDPSE
-1718 AAALLRRARTAE
+1718 AATLLGRARTAE
-1730 AEVEE
+1730 AEVEA

-1745 DYVALHRHPPLD
+1745 GYVALHRDPPLD
-1757 QLHLDALVTPEGRP
+1757 QLHLDALVTPEGSP
-1771 GSRIAVVGF
+1771 GSGIAVVGF
-1780 HVGEQSVTVL
+1780 HVGEESVTVL
-1790 AHRTGWPE
+1790 AHRTGWSE
-1798 PRAIPTTVGHDLLA
+1798 PRAFPTTVGHDLLA
-1812 DFTATTAGRRPGLL
+1812 DFTATTVGRRPGLL

-1846 SDALDAL
+1846 SDVLDAL

-1865 AELHRVPLHAL
+1865 AELHRIPLHAL
-1876 APNGRSLLDRAPVT
+1876 APDGRSLLERALVT
-1890 YAPSVATLTRL
+1890 YAPSVAALTRL

-1919 RPVSGSESEAR
+1919 DPEPEAR
-1930 AVSEGEVGPEVRGVL
+1930 GAL

-1956 GVPPHTGPA
+1956 DAPPHTGPA
-1965 ATAARLPGTWDVVQL
+1965 ATATRLPGTWDVVQL

-2009 SMAVNARLVVLG
+2009 SMAVDARLVVLG
-2021 SHERGPTPG
+2021 SHERDPTPG
-2030 GGHDAAALAYAFLH
+2030 GGDDVAALAHAFLH

-2049 VLLPLWPVSAE
+2049 VLLPLWPVSDE
-2060 VTSALMR
+2060 VTRALMR
-2067 DVHTRLRSGMDPAQA
+2067 DVHTRLRSGMGPARA

-2087 LELCDLY
+2087 LELRDLY

-2099 DLWASY
+2099 DLWAPY

>member
-83 VVDPARLPERLRG
+83 VLDPGRLPERLRG
-96 SNAPPGDSAGTWAG
+96 SNVPPGDSAGTWAG

-121 EAYPHVGLLI
+121 AAYPHVGLLI
-131 HALVRRAMARPTPE
+131 HALVRRAVARPTPE

-157 SARSPGPAWAP
+157 SARSPGPEWAP
-168 GALALLGEGLLR
+168 GALALLGDGLLR

-222 DEELAMAYVTAAQAP
+222 DEELATAYVTAAQAP
-237 PAGQERSQALLA
+237 PAGQDRSQALLA

-260 SYSDRDLL
+260 SYADRDLL

-282 EEWAHPGVLAPYAAG
+282 EKWAHPGVLAPYAAG

-320 LHMTPGE
+320 LRVTPGE

-356 SGDLETAVEVMREAA
+356 PGDLETAIEVMREAA

-392 LRRAVM
+392 LRRAVV

-432 QALRLDLDDGRADEA
+432 QALRLDLDAGRADEA
-447 IAALREALAAGEG
+447 IAALREALAADEG
-460 LSTRAEAYGL
+460 LSPRAEAYGL

-481 SGRVEDLHEA
+481 SGRAQDLHEA
-491 VASARQGL
+491 VASARQGV

-537 ELAREGDPKLLS
+537 ELAREGDPELLS
-549 QLGAALDGTPP
+549 QLGAALDGAPP

-596 GEFLLETGLRLA
+596 GEFLLESGLRLA
-608 SLGRRRVACA
+608 SLGRLRVACA

-632 ARMAYALAEQGRA
+632 ARMADALAEQGRA

-667 SLGEVRAEALQLGN
+667 SLGEVRAEALQLGS

-718 QGHAAEAFLA
+718 QGHAAQAFLA

-753 PAAMA
+753 AAAMA
-758 LVHAAR
+758 LVPAAR

-790 AWEDACRVLDAH
+790 AWEDACRALDAH

-903 EAFARLRV
+903 EAFARLRA

-957 AVLGRVAVDLRLG
+957 AVLGRVALDLRLG
-970 SWDEAAERLSSAL
+970 SWDEAAERLNSAL
-983 GLSAGDPLKEAV
+983 GLSGGDPLKEAV
-995 VRDRLA
+995 VRDRMA

-1011 AQVEALELAVAGFC
+1011 AQVEALELAVAGFR
-1025 AGGQPGLAAL
+1025 AGDQPRLAAL

-1054 AALEAGLSTLTPPPA
+1054 AALEAGLSTLTPPPE
-1069 PPDRPALL
+1069 PS
-1077 DRGAP
+1077 
-1082 FDRPA
+1082 DRPA
-1087 PFDQP
+1087 P
-1092 APLDPR
+1092 LDRPEP
-1098 ASLGRSAPFDRP
+1098 SAP
-1110 TPFDRTAPHHPAAS
+1110 AS
-1124 PDPASPGGS
+1124 SGGS
-1133 ASPGE
+1133 GE
-1138 SADPTGSGQ
+1138 
-1147 PDDRG
+1147 R
-1152 GRAGPAAG
+1152 
-1160 LGDSAQAGG
+1160 GDSAQAG

-1201 RGHATLNQ
+1201 RGHATLSQ

-1232 AAGDLETARALAEQ
+1232 AAGDLETARALAER

-1252 VNGRPPA
+1252 VNGRPLA

-1275 ALGDPG
+1275 ALGDPE

-1287 ARGHELRDALVIDHL
+1287 ARGYELRDALVIDHL

-1314 LDEAADHLT
+1314 LEEAADHLT
-1323 EAVALARD
+1323 EAVGLARD

-1341 QALDLLGRVRT
+1341 QALDLLGRVRA

-1383 LAGRGGLHLKL
+1383 LAGRGALHLRL

-1409 IVEEAGSRTHL
+1409 IVEEAGSRTNL

-1430 CALRNSTDQAR
+1430 CALRGSTDQAR
-1441 LFAERALDIE
+1441 FFAERALDIE

-1484 ALAQEIGYRPGEA
+1484 ALAREIGYRPGEA

-1508 TTTSYARAH
+1508 TTASYARAH

-1542 RSVAAEQL
+1542 RSVAAEEL

-1562 ACALGHTSGRNRA
+1562 ACALGHPSGRDRA
-1575 IRLAVRLSRG
+1575 IRLAVRLGRG

-1601 THLGHHHWPG
+1601 THLGHRHWPS
-1611 PERGGDAR
+1611 PERGG
-1619 WSGMAGGGDARW
+1619 GDRW
-1631 SGTVGD
+1631 SGTAHPGD
-1637 GGDRGFRSEGR
+1637 
-1648 GGERWAEPARPG
+1648 
-1660 GESWP
+1660 ESWP
-1665 WTIEDRPTA
+1665 WTVEDRPTA

-1681 WPVPDGVPAELVA
+1681 WPVPDGVPAELVE

-1707 SAARNTRDPAE
+1707 SAARNTRNPAE
-1718 AAALLRRARTAE
+1718 AATLLRRARTAE

-1745 DYVALHRHPPLD
+1745 DYVALHRDPPLD

-1780 HVGEQSVTVL
+1780 HVGEESVTVL
-1790 AHRTGWPE
+1790 AHRTGWSE
-1798 PRAIPTTVGHDLLA
+1798 PRAFPTTVGHDLLA
-1812 DFTATTAGRRPGLL
+1812 DFTATTVGRRPGLL

-1846 SDALDAL
+1846 SAAFDAL

-1890 YAPSVATLTRL
+1890 YAPSVAALTRL

-1919 RPVSGSESEAR
+1919 NPERQATPEPETP
-1930 AVSEGEVGPEVRGVL
+1930 EGEAGSEVRGAL

-1956 GVPPHTGPA
+1956 DAPVHTGPA

-1989 DPFGSGIGLADG
+1989 DPFGSGIALADG

-2030 GGHDAAALAYAFLH
+2030 GGEDAAALAHAFLH

-2049 VLLPLWPVSAE
+2049 VLLPLWPVSGE
-2060 VTSALMR
+2060 VTRALMR
-2067 DVHTRLRSGMDPAQA
+2067 DVHTRLRSGMDPARA

-2087 LELCDLY
+2087 LELRDLY

-2099 DLWASY
+2099 DLWAPY
-2105 VLVGLP
+2105 VLVGRP